1 MAHEFDSGFFYQKP
15 AWHRLG
21 TVVNEQL
28 TTREAIVAAGMNWEV
43 LEVPIFANSNILL
56 DGTIAPWLVDPD
68 IHTIPDKKALIRSD
82 TGRTLH
88 VCNTSWTVLQNE
100 KAFTWFDPLIQD
112 GDVYLDAAISL
123 QEGKR
128 IAITAKIKDGVGSV
142 LPGDDVELY
151 IILYNS
157 HDGTLQVGMM
167 FSTIRAVCANT
178 LGAAISDRKRKGDYA
193 QFEKGDDLA
202 VTAKSVRAK
211 HTKNLHQNMALV
223 QGTIDVA
230 KRNFGLTLEQYRSMA
245 KTPMN
250 EALFRE
256 YLCRVYDY
264 NVEMKPNAQ
273 GKTIKDM
280 RGYNQL
286 LKNFEAG
293 VGIDIKGV
301 EGTLWQGYQAV
312 TQHITHAKD
321 GSDIED
327 QRKRL
332 NQLLFGTAADL
343 TQKAHNVAVEMI
355 AR

>member
-1 MAHEFDSGFFYQKP
+1 
-15 AWHRLG
+15 
-21 TVVNEQL
+21 
-28 TTREAIVAAGMNWEV
+28 
-43 LEVPIFANSNILL
+43 
-56 DGTIAPWLVDPD
+56 
-68 IHTIPDKKALIRSD
+68 
-82 TGRTLH
+82 
-88 VCNTSWTVLQNE
+88 
-100 KAFTWFDPLIQD
+100 
-112 GDVYLDAAISL
+112 
-123 QEGKR
+123 
-128 IAITAKIKDGVGSV
+128 
-142 LPGDDVELY
+142 
-151 IILYNS
+151 
-157 HDGTLQVGMM
+157 MM
-167 FSTIRAVCANT
+167 FSNIRVVCANT
-178 LGAAISDRKRKGDYA
+178 LGAAISDRKRKGDA

-211 HTKNLHQNMALV
+211 HTKNLHQNMNLV
-223 QGTIDVA
+223 QGKIDIA
-230 KRNFGLTLEQYRSMA
+230 RRDFNLTLEQYRNMA

-264 NVEMKPNAQ
+264 DVEMKPNAQ

-301 EGTLWQGYQAV
+301 KGTLWHGYQAV

-321 GSDIED
+321 GSALDD

-343 TQKAHNVAVEMI
+343 TQKAHNAAVEMI

>member
-1 MAHEFDSGFFYQKP
+1 
-15 AWHRLG
+15 
-21 TVVNEQL
+21 V
-28 TTREAIVAAGMNWEV
+28 
-43 LEVPIFANSNILL
+43 
-56 DGTIAPWLVDPD
+56 
-68 IHTIPDKKALIRSD
+68 
-82 TGRTLH
+82 
-88 VCNTSWTVLQNE
+88 
-100 KAFTWFDPLIQD
+100 
-112 GDVYLDAAISL
+112 SL

-128 IAITAKIKDGVGSV
+128 IAITAKIKDGIGSV
-142 LPGDDVELY
+142 LSGDDVELY
-151 IILYNS
+151 VVLYNS

-167 FSTIRAVCANT
+167 FSNIRVVCANT

-230 KRNFGLTLEQYRSMA
+230 KRDFNLTLEQYRNMA

-264 NVEMKPNAQ
+264 DVEMKPNAQ

-280 RGYNQL
+280 RGYNQI

-301 EGTLWQGYQAV
+301 KGTLWQGYQAV

-321 GSDIED
+321 GSALDD

-332 NQLLFGTAADL
+332 NQILFGTAADL